1 MIRPDGKLTHD
12 LDPVDHGPKDACG
25 VFGVWAPGE
34 DVAKL
39 TYYGLYAIQHR
50 GQESAGIATSNGKR
64 ISVYKDMGLVSQVFD
79 EATLSSMPGDHAI
92 GHARYST
99 TGASH
104 WANAQ
109 PTLGTTPHGTLCLAH
124 NGNLT
129 NSADLYDRLLAK
141 NGGKPPAFGELAQG
155 NTTDTA
161 LVTALLAEHDFASLE
176 EAVLDLLPTLRG
188 AFCLTFMDETTLY
201 AARDPQGVR
210 PLVLGRLER
219 GWVVASETAALD
231 IVGASFVREIEPGE
245 LIIIDEDG
253 LRSQRFAPAQP
264 AGCVFEFV
272 YLARPDTTISGRSV
286 YESRVEMGRQ
296 LAREHPVEADLVMP
310 TPESGV
316 PAAIGYAEQSGIPFG
331 NGLVKNAYVGRTF
344 IQPSQTIRQL
354 GIRLKLNPLKSV
366 VAGKRL
372 IVIDD
377 SIVRG
382 NTQRALVR
390 MLREAGAKEV
400 HVRISSPPVKWPC
413 FYGIDFASRAELIAN
428 GLSVNEIAA
437 SLGADSLGFISQDGM
452 MAATEQPTRNM
463 CTACFTGNYP
473 IELPA
478 EERRGKS
485 LFEASESKG
494 GPLSGMAAEVTVE
507 RPVPTKPEHAEAVS
521 IETRAG
527 TDSLEHK
534 FESSPLPAAPAGG
547 GEPAPGQ
554 DAPAGGMCNPGPD
567 AELEALLT
575 DDDLVPAS
583 ATKTATDKD

>member
-231 IVGASFVREIEPGE
+231 IVGASFVREVEPGE

-428 GLSVNEIAA
+428 GLSVNEISA

-485 LFEASESKG
+485 LFDASESKG

-567 AELEALLT
+567 ADLEALLT